1 MFIVKFIWGGKM
13 RILLIEDDETLSMG
27 IEYSLKN
34 EGYEVSIANN
44 IEEGRKA
51 TSNEIFDLIL
61 LDVTLPDG
69 NGYDFCREIR
79 NNSDIPIIFLTA
91 CDEEVNIVLGLDL
104 GADDYLTKPIRV
116 RELIARINAVFRRKN
131 VKRDI
136 SDKIIYKDLTILP
149 LKYEVYKDR
158 NKVQLTSV
166 EYKLMLMMIE
176 NKGNVLTRKQL
187 LEKLWDVE
195 GNFVEE
201 KTLNVYIKRLREKL
215 GEDDSI
221 AYIETVR
228 GIGYRWIG
236 DDN

>member
-1 MFIVKFIWGGKM
+1 MK
-13 RILLIEDDETLSMG
+13 ILLVEDDETLAMG

-34 EGYEVSIANN
+34 EGFKVTVANN
-44 IEEGRKA
+44 IKQGREAEESDIKY
-51 TSNEIFDLIL
+51 DMIL

-69 NGYDFCREIR
+69 NGYEFCKEIR
-79 NNSDIPIIFLTA
+79 KKSDIPIIFLTA
-91 CDEEVNIVLGLDL
+91 CDEEVNVVLGLDL

-131 VKRDI
+131 VKKDT

-149 LKYEVYKDR
+149 LKYEVYKEN
-158 NKVQLTSV
+158 NKLQLTSV

-195 GNFVEE
+195 GSFVEE

-215 GEDDSI
+215 GEDDSMT
-221 AYIETVR
+221 YIETVR

>member
-1 MFIVKFIWGGKM
+1 MK
-13 RILLIEDDETLSMG
+13 ILLIEDDETLSMG

-34 EGYEVSIANN
+34 EGHDVTVANKISSARSI
-44 IEEGRKA
+44 ESSE
-51 TSNEIFDLIL
+51 SFDLIL

-69 NGYDFCREIR
+69 NGYEFCKEIR
-79 NNSDIPIIFLTA
+79 RKSDIPIIFLTA
-91 CDEEVNIVLGLDL
+91 CDEEVNVVLGLDL

-131 VKRDI
+131 VNRDT

-149 LKYEVYKDR
+149 LKFEVYKGK
-158 NKVQLTSV
+158 NKLQLTSV

-215 GEDDSI
+215 GENDSI
-221 AYIETVR
+221 SYIETIR

>member
-1 MFIVKFIWGGKM
+1 MK
-13 RILLIEDDETLSMG
+13 ILLIEDDETLSMG

-34 EGYEVSIANN
+34 EGHDVTVANKISSARSI
-44 IEEGRKA
+44 ESSE
-51 TSNEIFDLIL
+51 SFDLIL

-69 NGYDFCREIR
+69 NGYEFCKEIR
-79 NNSDIPIIFLTA
+79 RKSDIPIIFLTA
-91 CDEEVNIVLGLDL
+91 CDEEVNVVLGLDL

-131 VKRDI
+131 VKKDT

-149 LKYEVYKDR
+149 LKFEVYKGM
-158 NKVQLTSV
+158 NKLQLTSV

-221 AYIETVR
+221 AYIETIR

>member
-1 MFIVKFIWGGKM
+1 MK
-13 RILLIEDDETLSMG
+13 ILLIEDDETLSMG

-34 EGYEVSIANN
+34 EGHDVTVANKISSARSI
-44 IEEGRKA
+44 ESSE
-51 TSNEIFDLIL
+51 SFDLIL

-69 NGYDFCREIR
+69 NGYEFCKEIR
-79 NNSDIPIIFLTA
+79 RKSDIPIIFLTA
-91 CDEEVNIVLGLDL
+91 CDEEVNVVLGLDL

-131 VKRDI
+131 VNRDT

-149 LKYEVYKDR
+149 LKFEVYKGM
-158 NKVQLTSV
+158 NKLQLTSV

-215 GEDDSI
+215 GENDSI
-221 AYIETVR
+221 SYIETIR

>member
-1 MFIVKFIWGGKM
+1 MK
-13 RILLIEDDETLSMG
+13 ILLIEDDETLSMG

-34 EGYEVSIANN
+34 EGHEVTISNN
-44 IEEGRKA
+44 INEGRNA
-51 TSNEIFDLIL
+51 RSNESFDLIL

-69 NGYDFCREIR
+69 NGYDLCKEIR
-79 NNSDIPIIFLTA
+79 SNSDIPIIFLTA
-91 CDEEVNIVLGLDL
+91 CDEEVNVVLGLDL

-131 VKRDI
+131 VKKDS

-149 LKYEVYKDR
+149 LKYEVYK
-158 NKVQLTSV
+158 KEIKLQLTSV

-195 GNFVEE
+195 GSFVEE
-201 KTLNVYIKRLREKL
+201 KTLNVYIRRLREKL

-221 AYIETVR
+221 TYIETVR